1 MEIPGKKSDKIIDFP
16 GHDRFSYPE
25 NIVRVTAGHG
35 GESLLIFGP
44 ERTALYDCGMAYCH
58 EGLIGN
64 IEKALAERGR
74 DKVDYVLASHSHYD
88 HIGALPY
95 IIMRWPDVMVCG
107 AAKAKSVFES
117 EGAKK
122 TMLRLGNAA
131 RDIFTPGS
139 ESVLVVPLRVDRV
152 VCEGDKIALGGDVYF
167 QVLETKGHT
176 DCSMT
181 YVLEPHGLMFAS
193 ESTGVFI
200 NPDNM
205 HTAILKSYQDTI
217 EAAKKCAK
225 YAPKQVISPH
235 YGITPAF
242 FAKDYFSMYIASAK
256 GERDFILYW
265 ADQGFSEEQI
275 MEKFDAQFWSEDRG
289 KEQPKP
295 AFYENAKYTIKHI
308 LTVFR
313 GS

>member
-1 MEIPGKKSDKIIDFP
+1 MMELLKKKSDLIADFP
-16 GHDRFSYPE
+16 GCDRFSYPA

-44 ERTALYDCGMAYCH
+44 EKTALYDCGMAYCH
-58 EGLIGN
+58 EGLIAN
-64 IEKALAERGR
+64 IEAALAKQGR
-74 DKVDYVLASHSHYD
+74 SQVDYVLASHSHYD

-95 IIMRWPDVMVCG
+95 IILRWPGVTVCG

-131 RDIFTPGS
+131 RDLFAPEHEPVQVS
-139 ESVLVVPLRVDRV
+139 PLRIDRV
-152 VCEGDKIALGGDVYF
+152 VSEGDHIDLGGDTYF
-167 QVLETKGHT
+167 HVLETKGHT

-181 YVLEPHGLMFAS
+181 YVLEPQSLMFAS

-225 YAPKQVISPH
+225 YGPKQVISPH

-242 FAKDYFSMYIASAK
+242 FAKDYFSMYMESAES
-256 GERDFILYW
+256 ERDFVLYW
-265 ADQGFSEEQI
+265 FDKGLSKEEI
-275 MEKFDAQFWSEDRG
+275 MEKFDAQFWSEERG
-289 KEQPKP
+289 REQPKS
-295 AFYENAKYTIKHI
+295 AFLENAKYTISHMIK
-308 LTVFR
+308 VFR
-313 GS
+313 Q